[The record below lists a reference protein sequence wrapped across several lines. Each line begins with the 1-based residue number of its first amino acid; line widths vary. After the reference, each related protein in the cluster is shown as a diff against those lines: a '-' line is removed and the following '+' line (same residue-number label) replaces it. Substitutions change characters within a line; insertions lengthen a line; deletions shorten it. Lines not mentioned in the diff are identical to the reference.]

1 MDAGCKGCTKREIGC
16 HSGCE
21 SYLEWRS
28 KYDKEKAIV
37 AEKKHKLREI
47 KRDIQARA
55 RKN

>member
-1 MDAGCKGCTKREIGC
+1 MDAGCKGCTKREVGC
-16 HSGCE
+16 HGSCE

>member
-1 MDAGCKGCTKREIGC
+1 MDAGCKGCTKRETGC
-16 HSGCE
+16 HGRCE

-37 AEKKHKLREI
+37 TAKKRKLREI

-55 RKN
+55 KK